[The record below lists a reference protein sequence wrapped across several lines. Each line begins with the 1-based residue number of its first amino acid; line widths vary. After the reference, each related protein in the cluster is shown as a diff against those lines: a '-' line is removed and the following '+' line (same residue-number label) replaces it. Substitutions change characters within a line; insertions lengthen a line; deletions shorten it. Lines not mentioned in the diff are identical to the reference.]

1 MSTAEITTPTSQP
14 PDKVSLGRYHLIVL
28 AFFLINWSAQYS
40 GVAKIFPY
48 LPEQFRDLIRVL
60 VLTLTGVSSGIE
72 VCSVPL
78 GTVFIFSWLY
88 LANVQVDVR
97 QLYQIVVISILPL
110 LLLSLGLLIY
120 VLFFMKI
127 DAATSQQLTEIL
139 NYFNAALSNA
149 QPQQSLTDPA
159 IKAQMDRVIAAR
171 QQELAVFK
179 YFSLTAAALSSLV
192 CGYFLHRRLKLAA
205 WHAWLIPATFVVAI
219 VVMRTI
225 VAGGSGQMLDY
236 LKSLRPS

>member
-1 MSTAEITTPTSQP
+1 MSTTDITTPVPPP
-14 PDKVSLGRYHLIVL
+14 PDKVALGRYHLIVL

-48 LPEQFRDLIRVL
+48 LPEQFRGLIQVL
-60 VLTLTGVSSGIE
+60 VLTLTGVNSGIE
-72 VCSVPL
+72 ACVVPL

-88 LANVQVDVR
+88 LTNIQADVR

-127 DAATSQQLTEIL
+127 DAATSQRLTEIL
-139 NYFNAALSNA
+139 NYFNTALKNTNS
-149 QPQQSLTDPA
+149 QQKLADPA
-159 IKAQMDRVIAAR
+159 IKARMDEIIAGR

-179 YFSLTAAALSSLV
+179 YFWFAAAALSCGV
-192 CGYFLHRRLKLAA
+192 CGHFLYKRLKLAA
-205 WHAWLIPATFVVAI
+205 WKAWLIPATFAVSIGLV
-219 VVMRTI
+219 RTLA
-225 VAGGSGQMLDY
+225 AGGSGKLMDR
-236 LKSLRPS
+236 LKTIMQP